1 MSADKKPDN
10 SAEHDGALPEQN
22 NNFDSSPFT
31 LIVLTVAI
39 FLFAQLIIGIFI
51 AGYAILSGEG
61 LDLFD
66 RITDSNVNN
75 FLLTAGYT
83 VVQFLAILGV
93 LKLQKKPL
101 RSIGLIKPSLLD
113 VPRAFIG
120 FIVYFALILVVFGVL
135 EVFDT
140 GVDLDQQQLLD
151 FDRTT
156 DTLGLIL
163 VFFSLVVSPAFIE
176 EVLMRGFLFLGLRK
190 KLSFL
195 QSTTIVSVLFG
206 IAHLQFG
213 SGEPLLWAGFVDTFV
228 LSIVLCGLTEKYK
241 TLWPAIFVHA
251 IKNSIAFYVL
261 FVR

>member
-1 MSADKKPDN
+1 MSADKKTGNSTTPDDVL
-10 SAEHDGALPEQN
+10 SEQN

-31 LIVLTVAI
+31 LTVLTVAI
-39 FLFAQLIIGIFI
+39 FLFAQLIIGVIV
-51 AGYAILSGEG
+51 AAYAVLSGEG

-66 RITDSNVNN
+66 RVTESNVNN
-75 FLLTAGYT
+75 FLLAFGYT
-83 VVQFLAILGV
+83 VVQFLTIFGI
-93 LKLQKKPL
+93 LKLQKKSL
-101 RSIGLIKPSLLD
+101 KSIGLIKPSLPD
-113 VPRAFIG
+113 IPRAVTG
-120 FIVYFALILVVFGVL
+120 FVIYFVLVLTAFGLLEAL
-135 EVFDT
+135 DA
-140 GVDLDQQQLLD
+140 GVDLDQEQLLD

-156 DTLGLIL
+156 DTLGLVL

-176 EVLMRGFLFLGLRK
+176 EVLMRGFLFMGLRK

-195 QSTTIVSVLFG
+195 QSTAIVSVLFG

-228 LSIVLCGLTEKYK
+228 LSVVLCGLTEKFK